1 MYDLVIIG
9 GGPAGMCAAI
19 YAARKILKTLV
30 VAKEQGGQLLL
41 TRDIENW
48 PGTIKIGGFELAES
62 FRKHVEHYGVEQRIG
77 AEVVEIK
84 KKKNSDFEVLTAE
97 GEAIPAK
104 TVLIAT
110 GGRSRPLGVP
120 GEEELRG
127 RGVSYC
133 ATCDAPLFKGKRVA
147 MIGGGNAAFEGVI
160 DLLPIATEIHVVDI
174 ADHWFADP
182 ILQRQVLSAEKVK
195 TYQQHK
201 VVEIKGEGFVNGIVI
216 ESLQTG
222 EQKELAVEGV
232 FVEIGLVPNTD
243 FLRGFIE
250 LNGRGEIVVD
260 RGQRTSVPGVFAA
273 GDAVEGLDKQIVI
286 SAGQGAQAALAAYR
300 YLVESGKLEERELA
314 MPSASET
321 RQDEGNP
328 KGLFIAPEGGG

>member
-9 GGPAGMCAAI
+9 GGPAAMTAAI
-19 YAARKILKTLV
+19 YAARKVLKTLV

-77 AEVVEIK
+77 TEVVEIR
-84 KKKNSDFEVLTAE
+84 KKNGDFEVLTAE
-97 GEAIPAK
+97 GEAIVAK
-104 TVLIAT
+104 VVLIAT

-120 GEEELRG
+120 GEEEFRG

-133 ATCDAPLFKGKRVA
+133 ATCDAPLFKDKRVA

-201 VVEIKGEGFVNGIVI
+201 VVEIKGEQFVNGIVI

-250 LNGRGEIVVD
+250 LNERGEIVVD
-260 RGQRTSVPGVFAA
+260 RGYRTSVPGVFAA

-286 SAGQGAQAALAAYR
+286 SAGQGAQAALSAYR
-300 YLVESGKLEERELA
+300 YLVESGRLEERELA
-314 MPSASET
+314 MPSVGKT
-321 RQDEGNP
+321 KQDEGNP
-328 KGLFIAPEGGG
+328 KDLFIAPEGGS